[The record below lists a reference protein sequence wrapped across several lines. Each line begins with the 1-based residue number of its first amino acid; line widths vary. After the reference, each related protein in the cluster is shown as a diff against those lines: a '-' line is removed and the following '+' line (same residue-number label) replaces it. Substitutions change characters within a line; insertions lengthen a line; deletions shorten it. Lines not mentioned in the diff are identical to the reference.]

1 MDTMTTNQIHH
12 ELRPLNTRQMAALM
26 ADLNPERITHRQGN
40 GGAGQLSY
48 LEAWDVKATLTK
60 VFGFGGWSAR
70 LIEGKIEKVLTAA
83 ESGANAKWTVMASAT
98 MELYIHQLGA
108 VYSEM
113 AVSSQG
119 NAQIGEAADF
129 AIKTA
134 ESDALKRCAINLGTQ
149 FGLSLYN
156 AGATRD
162 VIKVV
167 LTDGQEW
174 PALNPDQKA
183 QKELAALREVKYI
196 QAIIDGA
203 DPQAAREKIWG
214 VPGQGPQ
221 AVARPVTVPEGSA
234 QTPEQYAESQA
245 LVQRA
250 LSMKANQAA
259 DARTQPESA
268 QGVDFAA
275 LAQQDSG
282 QAAVLSPDYSAEAE
296 AYAAADGHHE

>member
-1 MDTMTTNQIHH
+1 MTTNQIVH
-12 ELRPLNTRQMAALM
+12 ELKPLSARQLAALT
-26 ADLNPERITHRQGN
+26 ADLNPGRISNRKGN

-60 VFGFGGWSAR
+60 VFGFGGWSSR
-70 LIEGKIEKVLTAA
+70 LIEGKIERVFTKA
-83 ESGANAKWTVMASAT
+83 EIGGNAMWTVMASAT
-98 MELYIHQLGA
+98 IELYIHQLGA

-119 NAQIGEAADF
+119 NAQVGEAADF

-156 AGATRD
+156 SGSTQD
-162 VIKVV
+162 VVRVV
-167 LTDGQEW
+167 LADGQEW

-183 QKELAALREVKYI
+183 AKELAARRELEYI
-196 QAIIDGA
+196 EAIIDGI
-203 DPQAAREKIWG
+203 DPAKAREEIWG
-214 VPGQGPQ
+214 APVESPNAQR
-221 AVARPVTVPEGSA
+221 RPVTVPEGSA
-234 QTPEQYAESQA
+234 QTPEQYAESQE

-250 LSMKANQAA
+250 LTMKAQQAA
-259 DARTQPESA
+259 QQEQAA
-268 QGVDFAA
+268 GVDFAA
-275 LAQQDSG
+275 LAAQDQG
-282 QAAVLSPDYSAEAE
+282 QAAVLDYSAESE